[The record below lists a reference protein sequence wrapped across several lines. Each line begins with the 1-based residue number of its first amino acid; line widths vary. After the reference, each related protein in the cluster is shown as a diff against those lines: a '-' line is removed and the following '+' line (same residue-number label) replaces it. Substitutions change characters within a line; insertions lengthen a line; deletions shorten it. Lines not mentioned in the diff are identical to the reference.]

1 MTAAIQR
8 VGIPKENDL
17 SKSVTGEGYIAL
29 SEGMNLQAKGPNA
42 MKSVIIVL
50 SHPHSEPDIV
60 MIIHRIAIVD
70 GLKLHWFINACGFLY
85 ISEDNFISC
94 IIIPFK
100 ICFRS
105 R

>member
-1 MTAAIQR
+1 MNAAAVQR

-17 SKSVTGEGYIAL
+17 RKLVTGKGYIAL
-29 SEGMNLQAKGPNA
+29 SEEMSLQAEGPNA

-50 SHPHSEPDIV
+50 SHPHSGPDVV
-60 MIIHRIAIVD
+60 MIICRIAIVI
-70 GLKLHWFINACGFLY
+70 KLHWFINAYGFLY

-100 ICFRS
+100 ICFKS